1 MARVWIDQDACTSSA
16 LCEVA
21 VPDVFVLSEQDDLAY
36 VKQDGV
42 VLPGRGAEAKAEVH
56 EARIDAVGGDSGALE
71 AVGQLVGELNE
82 GKLRVVVGPL
92 SESTL
97 ALQVVEVDGATAM
110 GARDDIEDA

>member
-42 VLPGRGAEAKAEVH
+42 VLPGRGAEAKAEVPDDL
-56 EARIDAVGGDSGALE
+56 RE
-71 AVGQLVGELNE
+71 AVADAAQACPGVCIHL
-82 GKLRVVVGPL
+82 
-92 SESTL
+92 
-97 ALQVVEVDGATAM
+97 
-110 GARDDIEDA
+110 EDLPD